1 MLGGRSVDLN
11 DPWLP
16 SSDYRL
22 AFVSEMCNALLL
34 ANVAL
39 WAWGME
45 ID

>member
-22 AFVSEMCNALLL
+22 GIVSETCNVLLL

-39 WAWGME
+39 CV
-45 ID
+45 